1 MTSIA
6 QYKVIGDFQYINR
19 RHYIMYRDKKTSQA
33 IGHGIVT
40 ILKVIG
46 IIIALPIYILLEL
59 SKMQK

>member
-1 MTSIA
+1 
-6 QYKVIGDFQYINR
+6 
-19 RHYIMYRDKKTSQA
+19 MYRNSKASQTL
-33 IGHGIVT
+33 GHGIIT